1 MRSPETFLQETADAA
16 ARTTVGIAGI
26 GHALPVGVVSTADV
40 AWGLGIEPE
49 WIVRRTGI
57 EARPR
62 AADGQ
67 RLDALAIDA
76 GRAALADAG
85 IDAAEVDLVLVATCT
100 ADEVMPNAAPLVAS
114 ALGCDGAMSWDVGLA
129 CTGWIAA
136 VLTASGLIET
146 GRAQTALVI
155 GAETLSRITDH
166 TDRKT
171 AALFADGAGA
181 VVLRAGGRA
190 LLRGSVLRT
199 DAHDAQALRVDP
211 LERKVRMDG
220 QLVFQRA
227 IAGMESCCREVLA
240 QAEVDLADVAL
251 VVPHQAN
258 ARITT
263 ALAERLG
270 LDADRALSTID
281 HHGNTGAASIPLA
294 LSEHGMPASGHV
306 LLTAFGSGFASAALL
321 LEVAA

>member
-1 MRSPETFLQETADAA
+1 MHSPETLVEPSAA
-16 ARTTVGIAGI
+16 APQQAAVGIAGL
-26 GHALPVGVVSTADV
+26 GHAVPIGVVSTADV

-49 WIVRRTGI
+49 WITRRTGI
-57 EARPR
+57 ETRPR

-76 GRAALADAG
+76 GRAALDDAG
-85 IDAAEVDLVLVATCT
+85 IDGAEIDLVLVATCT
-100 ADEVMPNAAPLVAS
+100 ADEVMPNAAPLVAG

-136 VLTASGLIET
+136 VLTASSLIET

-181 VVLRAGGRA
+181 VVLKAGGRA
-190 LLRGSVLRT
+190 ALRGSVLRT
-199 DAHDAQALRVDP
+199 DARDAQALRVDP

-227 IAGMESCCREVLA
+227 IAGMESCCRDVLA
-240 QAEVDLADVAL
+240 EAGVDLADVVL

-270 LDADRALSTID
+270 LDAERALSTID

-294 LSEHGMPASGHV
+294 LSEHGMPATGHV

-321 LEVAA
+321 LELST